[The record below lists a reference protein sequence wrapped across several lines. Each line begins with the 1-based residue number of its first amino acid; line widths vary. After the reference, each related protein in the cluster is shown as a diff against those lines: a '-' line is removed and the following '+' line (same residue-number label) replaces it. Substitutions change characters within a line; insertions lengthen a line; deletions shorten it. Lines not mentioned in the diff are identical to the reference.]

1 MAVISQAVTKDLL
14 DMYDGY
20 DRTKVGL
27 GMQEPNIYATAQYQK
42 KKIQNMVLGGISD
55 ISYSGYEN
63 DRQPVVLLMGYEPQ
77 YNTVIGLNLRY
88 IPPIYRRKILKY
100 VLDANAARIKG
111 NAPIII
117 NYDSL
122 KRLVPQVQGIV
133 RRYKI
138 IGIRVERTYQLN
150 EWPEVI
156 KIKSPYE
163 NHYKLS
169 GVK

>member
-20 DRTKVGL
+20 NMTKVGL
-27 GMQEPNIYATAQYQK
+27 GMQEPNIYATVPYQK
-42 KKIQNMVLGGISD
+42 KKIQNMVLGGISE
-55 ISYSGYEN
+55 IVYSGY
-63 DRQPVVLLMGYEPQ
+63 DLDMRPVVLIMGFEPQ

-88 IPPIYRRKILKY
+88 VPPMYRRKIMKY

-111 NAPIII
+111 NTPIII

-138 IGIRVERTYQLN
+138 IGIRVEKTYQLN
-150 EWPEVI
+150 EWPEI
-156 KIKSPYE
+156 LRIKSPHE
-163 NHYKLS
+163 SVYKQLR
-169 GVK
+169 G